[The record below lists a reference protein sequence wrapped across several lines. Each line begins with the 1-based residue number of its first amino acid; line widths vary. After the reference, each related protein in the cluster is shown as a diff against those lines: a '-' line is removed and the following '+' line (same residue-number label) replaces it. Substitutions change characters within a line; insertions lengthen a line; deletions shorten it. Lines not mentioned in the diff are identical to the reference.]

1 MTGSGDPG
9 FVVTLRSV
17 YDEVMRISAQL
28 QAHMAKQDTAVA
40 LIEQRLAQVEGEIR
54 QLFQY
59 NQQVHDRNEEERRH
73 VHDRDEEERRH
84 RNGNRWLVIASLVGA
99 VAAVVLTLVL
109 RSH

>member
-1 MTGSGDPG
+1 MTGDAG

-54 QLFQY
+54 QLYGSAQA
-59 NQQVHDRNEEERRH
+59 VHDRNEEERRH
-73 VHDRDEEERRH
+73 
-84 RNGNRWLVIASLVGA
+84 RNSNRWMVIASLAGA
-99 VAAVVLTLVL
+99 VAAVVFTLVF
-109 RSH
+109 RTQGH